1 MFPKHP
7 PQRNS
12 SFTTS
17 SPHIGFHDLPKPCLF
32 PAGFASSPAASL
44 RSTAEHSAFVSP
56 GGGEERSGFFG
67 QFATRLSDHKKH
79 RSTSSD
85 TETDK
90 EELQGLHKEL
100 ANYKVQLEAKESAY
114 MQALLKL
121 QQYSDRVD
129 ELSSQLMISELQRDK
144 YERECMQARTHIDKL
159 ESKTK
164 EMADQLSETGKIRE
178 QLSHVLNELKSA
190 QVELLGM
197 ETELAV
203 EREARL
209 KALTRTEELEADIQ
223 IEKGKVE
230 VLRKH
235 VEELNEALL
244 MSKQATM
251 EAEKEK
257 CDIIYQKDG
266 EIDLATDAVVQM
278 QEQLN
283 NLKNQLGMIE
293 ELENQLLAKSAYVES
308 LQSDLRDVH
317 EMLDSSEKATSDATT
332 DLEKWKSDLEV
343 KTREVSDQ
351 AVYIEV
357 LEMELNQLKHEMKT
371 ANERLAHMSCDL
383 DTLTEDLQNAEAELS
398 EMKEK
403 ESEVQVEL
411 ALLNSKLH
419 KARSKV
425 AAAEAA
431 EVRADSVKSGLYLA
445 VQQLALEAGE
455 AKKEYQRLKEEADK
469 ASEESEADKA
479 SEESESFTFATAP
492 VEIIAHDEE
501 IFENASSKVEEGLG
515 DENSS
520 NITISLEEYE
530 SLLALAKKAD
540 EMRMSLVEDSN
551 QYITWGSK
559 QEVETLKRELEV
571 ASARIGQFRTR
582 AEQAASRAEAAENAK
597 AALEDQLRRWRE
609 QKQRRKAALAA
620 LREESISREFNPP
633 MIDRTPASHTP
644 LFKILDMKF

>member
-1 MFPKHP
+1 MSFP
-7 PQRNS
+7 RGICFISCGFS
-12 SFTTS
+12 SFYRRAQRCRLAWRRGRKVRFLWAICDKTQFLGSYSQIAKYGRNRYEADRTGPS
-17 SPHIGFHDLPKPCLF
+17 GAVLVWRER
-32 PAGFASSPAASL
+32 
-44 RSTAEHSAFVSP
+44 RSQEAPFYQP
-56 GGGEERSGFFG
+56 R
-67 QFATRLSDHKKH
+67 Q
-79 RSTSSD
+79 
-85 TETDK
+85 TDK

-121 QQYSDRVD
+121 QQYSERVD
-129 ELSSQLMISELQRDK
+129 ELSSQLMISELERDK
-144 YERECMQARTHIDKL
+144 YEGECMQARTHIDKL

-235 VEELNEALL
+235 VVELNEALL

-332 DLEKWKSDLEV
+332 DLEKWKLDLEV
-343 KTREVSDQ
+343 KTRDVSDQ

-357 LEMELNQLKHEMKT
+357 LEMELSQLKYEMKT

-383 DTLTEDLQNAEAELS
+383 ETLTEDLQNAEAELS

-403 ESEVQVEL
+403 ETEAQVEL
-411 ALLNSKLH
+411 ALLNSELH

-469 ASEESEADKA
+469 ASEESE
-479 SEESESFTFATAP
+479 SFTFATAP
-492 VEIIAHDEE
+492 VEITAHDEE
-501 IFENASSKVEEGLG
+501 IFENESSKVEEGLG

-520 NITISLEEYE
+520 SITISLEEYE
-530 SLLALAKKAD
+530 FLLALAKKAD
-540 EMRMSLVEDSN
+540 EMHMSSAEDSN
-551 QYITWGSK
+551 QYIAWGSK
-559 QEVETLKRELEV
+559 QEVETLKRELEA

-620 LREESISREFNPP
+620 LREESISREFSPP

-644 LFKILDMKF
+644 LFKILNMKF